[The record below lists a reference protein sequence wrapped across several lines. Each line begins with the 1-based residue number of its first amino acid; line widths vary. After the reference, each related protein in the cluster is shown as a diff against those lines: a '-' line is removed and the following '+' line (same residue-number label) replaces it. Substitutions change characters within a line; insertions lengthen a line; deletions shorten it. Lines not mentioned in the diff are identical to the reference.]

1 MIAAHNRVDSTGQRD
16 YGTAESGIIGRIPI
30 RNIWFLM
37 LYAPELYRDL
47 PKARNVGVEDNPD
60 KLLNLAAEHLTG
72 AMERRRRRNFNF
84 GYQRAQSDLGCVR
97 GRIDIFRTE
106 RHQLLQ
112 RGRVACSFDEL
123 TVDTPI
129 NRFVK
134 AALDMLGRVV
144 CDRDLAHRCRTESA
158 RMARAGVTGD
168 PASSHRRRPLIPVS
182 QIERIGRIGEDDR
195 LMLAAARLAF
205 DLTLPTE
212 DAGAHRLAMSH
223 VEDDWAWKLFER
235 AVGGL
240 YEAVLSRK
248 GWHVSRGEWLR
259 WQVDARSSGMDVILP
274 WMETDI
280 VLERPISYDS
290 AAGRHKIVVDTKFK
304 PILQPGRNKQPKLDS
319 ANIYQIYAY
328 LRSQERSDDP
338 RSLDAEGM
346 LLYPSV
352 YKDYDEWALIQGHRI
367 RFATVDLTAD
377 SGDIRRRLLE
387 VVGASD

>member
-1 MIAAHNRVDSTGQRD
+1 MIAAPGTVESTGQRD
-16 YGTAESGIIGRIPI
+16 YGTAEFGIIGRIPI

-47 PKARNVGVEDNPD
+47 TEARSVAVEDNPD

-72 AMERRRRRNFNF
+72 AMERRRCRNLNF
-84 GYQRAQSDLGCVR
+84 GYQRTRADLNCVR
-97 GRIDIFRTE
+97 GRIDLFRIE

-144 CDRDLAHRCRTESA
+144 CDRELAHRCRTESA
-158 RMARAGVTGD
+158 RMARAGVTCD
-168 PASSHRRRPLIPVS
+168 HASSHRRRPLIPVP
-182 QIERIGRIGEDDR
+182 QIERIGRIGEDDQ

-205 DLTLPTE
+205 DLALPTE
-212 DAGAHRLAMSH
+212 DAGAYRLAMPH

-235 AVGGL
+235 AVGGF
-240 YEAVLSRK
+240 YKYVLSRK
-248 GWHVSRGEWLR
+248 GWRVSWDKWLC
-259 WQVDARSSGMDVILP
+259 WQMDVKSSGMDMILP

-280 VLERPISYDS
+280 ILERPRSNDS
-290 AAGRHKIVVDTKFK
+290 DAGRRRILVDTKFK
-304 PILQPGRNKQPKLDS
+304 PMLQPGRNKQPRLNS
-319 ANIYQIYAY
+319 ANIYQTYAY
-328 LRSQERSDDP
+328 LRSQEHDDDP
-338 RSLDAEGM
+338 RSLDAEGL

-352 YKDYDEWALIQGHRI
+352 GTDYDEWALIQGHRI
-367 RFATVDLTAD
+367 RFATVDLAVD
-377 SGDIRRRLLE
+377 SGEIRRRLLD